1 MSRIAFIG
9 LGNMGGPMALNLIS
23 AGHSLTVFDV
33 NVEACIPAVAA
44 GAVRAQTLAA
54 AVADQ
59 EVVLTMLPEGRHV
72 RDVYIGQGGILTSV
86 GTGTLLIDCSTI
98 DVETARAVAADA
110 REGGLAMLD
119 APVSGGT
126 GGAQTGTLVFM
137 VGGDADAFAR
147 AQPLL
152 AVMGDRI
159 VHAGGSGN
167 GQAAKIC
174 NNMVTGISMIAASE
188 AFTLAERLGL
198 DRNTF
203 HDVISNSS
211 GGTWVISN
219 MCPSPGTVPNAPSSN
234 DYRPGFKTA
243 LMAKDLRLAQ
253 AAANQTRTPT
263 PLGSTASNL
272 YDIFLQS
279 GQGEV
284 DCSAIIKLI
293 EGG

>member
-1 MSRIAFIG
+1 MSRIAFVG
-9 LGNMGGPMALNLIS
+9 LGNMGGPMALNLIA
-23 AGHSLTVFDV
+23 AGHSLTVYDV
-33 NVEACIPAVAA
+33 WAGACDAAVAA
-44 GAVRAQTLAA
+44 GAAQAQTLSE
-54 AVADQ
+54 AVTDQ
-59 EVVLTMLPEGRHV
+59 EVVVTMLPEGSHV
-72 RDVYIGQGGILTSV
+72 RDVYIGQGGVLASV
-86 GTGTLLIDCSTI
+86 SAGTLLVDCSTI
-98 DVETARAVAADA
+98 DVATARSVAADA
-110 REGGLAMLD
+110 RGGGLEMLD

-126 GGAQTGTLVFM
+126 GGAEAGTLTFM
-137 VGGDADAFAR
+137 VGGEADAFAR
-147 AQPLL
+147 ALPILES
-152 AVMGDRI
+152 MGKRI
-159 VHAGGSGN
+159 VHTGAAGN

-188 AFTLAERLGL
+188 AYTLAERLGL

-219 MCPSPGTVPNAPSSN
+219 MCPSPGTVANAPSAN

-253 AAANQTRTPT
+253 AAAGQTGTPT

-279 GQGEV
+279 GQGEL

-293 EGG
+293 EG